1 MKKIKR
7 IGLDKDLNE
16 KKFWMSFRTIPL
28 FNGLPA
34 DQLEAIKKIAIE
46 KQINKG
52 EIIVSEGDEGRGF
65 FVIAEG
71 RVKVFKVS
79 AEGKE
84 QILHIFG
91 PGQPFGEVPVFA
103 GQRFPANAQAIEQGP
118 KVLFL
123 PRAAIVDLITAN
135 PSLALNML
143 AEMSRKLRL
152 FAVQIENLSLKEMP
166 ARLASYLI
174 HLAGRSEQGQEE
186 VVTLKIS
193 KGQLASI
200 LGTIPETLSRIF
212 AKLSGNNLIRVEG
225 KKITLLDR
233 SGLEDLAEYGK
244 DTANR

>member
-1 MKKIKR
+1 MKKT
-7 IGLDKDLNE
+7 LDVI
-16 KKFWMSFRTIPL
+16 STIPL
-28 FNGLPA
+28 FNGLPE

-52 EIIVSEGDEGRGF
+52 EIVVAEGDEGKGF
-65 FVIAEG
+65 FVIVEG

-103 GQRFPANAQAIEQGP
+103 GQRFPANAQAIDNT
-118 KVLFL
+118 KALFF
-123 PRAAIVDLITAN
+123 PRVAIIGLITAN

-143 AEMSRKLRL
+143 AEMSKKLRL

-174 HLAGRSEQGQEE
+174 HLAVEQDQKE

-225 KKITLLDR
+225 KKITILDR
-233 SGLEDLAEYGK
+233 DGLEDLAEYGK
-244 DTANR
+244 DAE

>member
-1 MKKIKR
+1 MEKI
-7 IGLDKDLNE
+7 LDVI
-16 KKFWMSFRTIPL
+16 STIPL

-52 EIIVSEGDEGRGF
+52 EFVVSEGDEGRGF

-103 GQRFPANAQAIEQGP
+103 GQKFPANAQAIEKA

-174 HLAGRSEQGQEE
+174 HLADEQGQEE
-186 VVTLKIS
+186 VLTLKIS

-212 AKLSGNNLIRVEG
+212 AKLSGNELIRVEG

-233 SGLEDLAEYGK
+233 NGLEDLAEYGK
-244 DTANR
+244 DAE

>member
-1 MKKIKR
+1 MIKF
-7 IGLDKDLNE
+7 LDVI
-16 KKFWMSFRTIPL
+16 STIPL
-28 FNGLPA
+28 FNGLPE
-34 DQLEAIKKIAIE
+34 DQLEAIKKIASE
-46 KQINKG
+46 KQMNKG
-52 EIIVSEGDEGRGF
+52 DISVSEGDEGRGF

-103 GQRFPANAQAIEQGP
+103 GQRFPANAQAIDNAR
-118 KVLFL
+118 VLFF

-143 AEMSRKLRL
+143 AEMSKKLRL

-174 HLAGRSEQGQEE
+174 HLADEQDQEE

-212 AKLSGNNLIRVEG
+212 AKLSANNLIRVEG

-233 SGLEDLAEYGK
+233 SGVEDLAEYGK
-244 DTANR
+244 DAE

>member
-1 MKKIKR
+1 MKKI
-7 IGLDKDLNE
+7 LDII
-16 KKFWMSFRTIPL
+16 STIPL
-28 FNGLPA
+28 FNGLPD

-52 EIIVSEGDEGRGF
+52 EMVVSEGDEGKGF

-71 RVKVFKVS
+71 RVKGFIVS

-91 PGQPFGEVPVFA
+91 PGQPF
-103 GQRFPANAQAIEQGP
+103 PANAEAIE
-118 KVLFL
+118 KARVLFL
-123 PRAAIVDLITAN
+123 PRVAMVDLITAN

-174 HLAGRSEQGQEE
+174 HLADEQGQEE
-186 VVTLKIS
+186 VLTLKIS

-212 AKLSGNNLIRVEG
+212 AKLSGNELIRVEG

-244 DTANR
+244 DGE

>member
-1 MKKIKR
+1 MKKI
-7 IGLDKDLNE
+7 LDVI
-16 KKFWMSFRTIPL
+16 STIPL
-28 FNGLPA
+28 FNGLPE

-52 EIIVSEGDEGRGF
+52 EIVVSEGDEGKGF
-65 FVIAEG
+65 FVIVEG

-79 AEGKE
+79 TEGKE

-91 PGQPFGEVPVFA
+91 PGQPFGEVPVFE
-103 GQRFPANAQAIEQGP
+103 GQRFPANAQAIERCQ
-118 KVLFL
+118 VLFL
-123 PRAAIVDLITAN
+123 PRAAIVGLIAAN

-143 AEMSRKLRL
+143 AVMSKKLRQ

-174 HLAGRSEQGQEE
+174 FLAYEQDQDA
-186 VVTLKIS
+186 VVTLNIS

-212 AKLSGNNLIRVEG
+212 AKLSGSKLIRVEG

-233 SGLEDLAEYGK
+233 SSLEDLAEYGK
-244 DTANR
+244 DAE

>member
-1 MKKIKR
+1 MKKI
-7 IGLDKDLNE
+7 LDVI
-16 KKFWMSFRTIPL
+16 STIPL
-28 FNGLPA
+28 FNGLPD
-34 DQLEAIKKIAIE
+34 DQLEAIKKIVIE

-52 EIIVSEGDEGRGF
+52 EIVVSEGDEGKGF
-65 FVIAEG
+65 FVIVEG

-103 GQRFPANAQAIEQGP
+103 GQRFPANAQAIDSAR
-118 KVLFL
+118 VLFF
-123 PRAAIVDLITAN
+123 PRVAIVDLITAN

-143 AEMSRKLRL
+143 AEMSKKLRL

-174 HLAGRSEQGQEE
+174 HLADEQGEE
-186 VVTLKIS
+186 ESVTLKIS

-225 KKITLLDR
+225 KEITLLNR
-233 SGLEDLAEYGK
+233 GGLADLAEYGK
-244 DTANR
+244 EAD

>member
-1 MKKIKR
+1 MKNF
-7 IGLDKDLNE
+7 LDVI
-16 KKFWMSFRTIPL
+16 SAIPL
-28 FNGLPA
+28 FNGLPE
-34 DQLEAIKKIAIE
+34 DQLEAIRKIAIE

-52 EIIVSEGDEGRGF
+52 EIVVTEGDEGKGF
-65 FVIAEG
+65 FVILEG

-103 GQRFPANAQAIEQGP
+103 GQRFPANAQAIDNT
-118 KVLFL
+118 KILFF
-123 PRAAIVDLITAN
+123 PRVAIVGLITAN

-143 AEMSRKLRL
+143 AEMSKKLRL

-174 HLAGRSEQGQEE
+174 HLADEQDQKE

-200 LGTIPETLSRIF
+200 LGTIPETLSRVF

-233 SGLEDLAEYGK
+233 SGLEDLSEYGK
-244 DTANR
+244 DAE

>member
-1 MKKIKR
+1 MKKI
-7 IGLDKDLNE
+7 LDVI
-16 KKFWMSFRTIPL
+16 STIPL
-28 FNGLPA
+28 FNGLPD

-52 EIIVSEGDEGRGF
+52 EIVVSEGDDGKGF
-65 FVIAEG
+65 FVIIEG

-103 GQRFPANAQAIEQGP
+103 GQRFPANAQAID
-118 KVLFL
+118 KARVLFF
-123 PRAAIVDLITAN
+123 PRVAIVDLITAN

-143 AEMSRKLRL
+143 AEMSKKLRL

-174 HLAGRSEQGQEE
+174 HLADEQGEE
-186 VVTLKIS
+186 ESVNLKIS

-233 SGLEDLAEYGK
+233 NGLEDLSEYGK
-244 DTANR
+244 DAE

>member
-1 MKKIKR
+1 MKKT
-7 IGLDKDLNE
+7 LDVI
-16 KKFWMSFRTIPL
+16 STIPL
-28 FNGLPA
+28 FNGLPE

-52 EIIVSEGDEGRGF
+52 EIVVAEGDEGKGF
-65 FVIAEG
+65 FVIVEG

-103 GQRFPANAQAIEQGP
+103 GQRFPANAQAIDNT
-118 KVLFL
+118 KALFF
-123 PRAAIVDLITAN
+123 PRVAFVALITAN

-143 AEMSRKLRL
+143 AEMSKKLRL

-174 HLAGRSEQGQEE
+174 HLAVEQDQKE

-233 SGLEDLAEYGK
+233 DGLEDLAEYGK
-244 DTANR
+244 DSE